1 MTPIDD
7 FVVIQLLHESQ
18 ARVKQGSQLDG
29 GPISRCRWDALV
41 PGLIRG
47 AHLVHP
53 GAAVELVAS
62 MNEAGLPVEP
72 DVNIEA
78 LIAHLAVDLSAR
90 IQLPEL
96 DAISMGLKYLVHDI
110 Q

>member
-1 MTPIDD
+1 MNCP
-7 FVVIQLLHESQ
+7 
-18 ARVKQGSQLDG
+18 AKQGRHSVDG
-29 GPISRCRWDALV
+29 NVPTYAKCQDALALVTISGCCWDTLV

-53 GAAVELVAS
+53 GATVELVAS
-62 MNEAGLPVEP
+62 MNEAGIPVEP

-78 LIAHLAVDLSAR
+78 LIAHLAVDFRAR